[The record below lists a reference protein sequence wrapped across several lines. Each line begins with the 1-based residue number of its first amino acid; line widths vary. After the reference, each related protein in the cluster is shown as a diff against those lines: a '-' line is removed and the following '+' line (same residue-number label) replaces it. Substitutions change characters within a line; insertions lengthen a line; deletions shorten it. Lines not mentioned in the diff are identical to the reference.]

1 MKALSESWKT
11 IKLMRSLSEYKNTG
25 SESEDEARTRLLKS
39 FADKNGVQFK
49 IAQYFDLSNSVEGL
63 SLRDYA
69 LIPIEEVEQI
79 LEKELGFDKYSHL
92 QIDWSY
98 VKSASMGQVH
108 LAQLGPEKLQVI
120 VKVLYPEIKET
131 VVSQIKGL
139 ELASF
144 IPNAIMSKKYKLH
157 MDEYLQ
163 KLKQILAVE
172 CDLQNEVKLR
182 NQLFESMK
190 SCHWIIVPRIIEGYS
205 TSNVLVQEYYC
216 GLDFDT
222 FLKESSPDEQKKMG
236 EILIQTFFHQIFVTG
251 LLQGDTNKGNY
262 LFHPSL
268 NDPKITLID
277 YGNYFQLTSEFR
289 KNLFSLIDAL
299 IEGRDI
305 DPISYL
311 VGLSFEEEKLGHF
324 HKTLPLLAQKL
335 FAPLIS
341 VMPFDLRRWRLSRDV
356 DLILGEHKWWF
367 RSAGGVEF
375 FQLMKSMKG
384 LFGML
389 EHMNVNFNWRQLFL
403 TFTENLKKDLL
414 IEHPAHQSE
423 FKFTSLAKSIIIHVK
438 EKGSD
443 KVNLTLPAAAL
454 MNLKDLMEP
463 VLIEDL
469 ESKGVD
475 VDSVIKNAIAEGGY
489 PGKLFQFEEGDK
501 EIQISLR

>member
-11 IKLMRSLSEYKNTG
+11 IKLMRSLTEYKNNV

-39 FADKNGVQFK
+39 FADKNGIQFK
-49 IAQYFDLSNSVEGL
+49 IAQYFDLSNSVDGL
-63 SLRDYA
+63 SLRHYA

-79 LEKELGFDKYSHL
+79 LDKELGPEKYSHL
-92 QIDWSY
+92 HIDWGY

-108 LAQLGPEKLQVI
+108 LAELEPDKLQVI
-120 VKVLYPEIKET
+120 VKILYPEIKES
-131 VVSQIKGL
+131 VVDQIKGL

-144 IPNAIMSKKYKLH
+144 ISSAIMSKKYKLH

-172 CDLQNEVKLR
+172 CDLHNEIKIR
-182 NQLFESMK
+182 DQLFESMM
-190 SCHWIIVPRIIEGYS
+190 SCPWVIVPRIVEYYC
-205 TSNVLVQEYYC
+205 TSNVLVQEYDS

-222 FLKESSPDEQKKMG
+222 FLKGSSPDVQKKMG
-236 EILIQTFFHQIFVTG
+236 ERLIQTFFHQIFVTG

-311 VGLSFEEEKLGHF
+311 VGLSFDEEKLGHF
-324 HKTLPLLAQKL
+324 HRTLPLLTQKL
-335 FAPLIS
+335 FAPLLS
-341 VMPFDLRRWRLSRDV
+341 VMPFDLKRWNLSRDV
-356 DLILGEHKWWF
+356 DMILGDHKWWF
-367 RSAGGVEF
+367 RSAGGIEF

-403 TFTENLKKDLL
+403 EFTANLKNDLF

-423 FKFTSLAKSIIIHVK
+423 FKFTSLAKSIIIKVK

-469 ESKGVD
+469 ECKGVK

-489 PGKLFQFEEGDK
+489 PGTLFHLEEGDK